1 MPDIF
6 PHLSAS
12 HFFLFFTIILIFI
25 LSYYYAP
32 PLIRQKTPSTCPTIL
47 WTYHRTASP
56 TPRQALCL
64 ETWRN
69 HHPASEWTIN
79 VLTPSTVRGF
89 IHGLPDPVTE
99 APLLRDHDRW
109 EEAIALH
116 ALYEHGGIWLDS
128 HTYLRRSLS
137 DFLPEH
143 KEVAGFRYTAP
154 PFCKATATVI
164 DKRAIA
170 CQRRNPLI
178 KQWLSEYMRL
188 LGFSSTEEYLKSIY
202 TETPLSTFTFPVDW
216 VMAFALQHSLLQ
228 EPYPMESIHLYPVET
243 GPLRHEQEARG
254 DPKKAESIALHSDSQ
269 PIVFLGP

>member
-1 MPDIF
+1 MLDIF
-6 PHLSAS
+6 PHP
-12 HFFLFFTIILIFI
+12 IILTIAILAIFA
-25 LSYYYAP
+25 LSYCYVP
-32 PLIRQKTPSTCPTIL
+32 PIIRQKTPSTCPTIL

-56 TPRQALCL
+56 TARQALCL

-69 HHPASEWTIN
+69 HHPAPKWTIN

-89 IHGLPDPVTE
+89 IHGLPDPATE
-99 APLLRDHDRW
+99 APLLRDPDRW

-116 ALYEHGGIWLDS
+116 TLYEHGGIWLDS

-137 DFLPEH
+137 DLLPEH
-143 KEVAGFRYTAP
+143 KEVAGFRYTALGTATAT
-154 PFCKATATVI
+154 ATATVI

-202 TETPLSTFTFPVDW
+202 TETPLSTFTFPVEW

-228 EPYPMESIHLYPVET
+228 EPYPMESVHLYPVET
-243 GPLRHEQEARG
+243 GPLRHQQEARG
-254 DPKKAESIALHSDSQ
+254 DPKKAERIALHSDSQ

>member
-1 MPDIF
+1 MLDIF
-6 PHLSAS
+6 PHP
-12 HFFLFFTIILIFI
+12 IILTIAILAIFA
-25 LSYYYAP
+25 LSYCYVP

-69 HHPASEWTIN
+69 HHPAPEWTIN

-89 IHGLPDPVTE
+89 IHGLPDPATE
-99 APLLRDHDRW
+99 APLLRDPDRW

-116 ALYEHGGIWLDS
+116 TLYEHGGIWLDS

-137 DFLPEH
+137 DLLPEH
-143 KEVAGFRYTAP
+143 KEVAGFRYTALGT
-154 PFCKATATVI
+154 ATAI

-228 EPYPMESIHLYPVET
+228 EPYPMESVHLYPVET

-254 DPKKAESIALHSDSQ
+254 DPKKAERIALHSDSQ